1 MALYE
6 RNESVC
12 GSLSCFRVAVGLF
25 VRACRVVC
33 CGCGRLIFRS
43 VIDIIEILGVRVERF
58 YSGRRSIA
66 RFV

>member
-25 VRACRVVC
+25 VRAAVSYVM
-33 CGCGRLIFRS
+33 
-43 VIDIIEILGVRVERF
+43 
-58 YSGRRSIA
+58 
-66 RFV
+66 